1 LIARAV
7 DGFSQAVVVI
17 GHRFE
22 IELLVRGQSDGHEA
36 KHIRI
41 GVRTDRHEQA
51 QRRAA
56 RPSRQHHGCV
66 RR

>member
-17 GHRFE
+17 GHSFE

-36 KHIRI
+36 EDIRI